1 VIDLLGFFFSPIW
14 FYVLAFEMIFLT
26 FVQYHFVYFELQKQG
41 IQACVIVLLMAM
53 LWIC

>member
-26 FVQYHFVYFELQKQG
+26 VVQYHFVYFELQKQG
-41 IQACVIVLLMAM
+41 IQAYVIVLLMAM